1 MSYFLRMKIQI
12 LYSFQ
17 TTLVHVYL
25 PPLLLKSKTR
35 LIIIITQISAVVDPD
50 FMKKKTSLVSLSHTH
65 KKEVRFQIL
74 KQNPFNI

>member
-1 MSYFLRMKIQI
+1 MKIQI

-50 FMKKKTSLVSLSHTH
+50 LIKKDLFSFFITHTQKGSEVSNFKTKSL
-65 KKEVRFQIL
+65 
-74 KQNPFNI
+74 